1 MRVPLTI
8 AGLPELESMSSEER
22 SELLRRC
29 GAPGPVRIWIWSFT
43 RGLFLTAILL
53 IFLRTGS
60 GAPQWS
66 NLAGA
71 AVLLGGTICMTWV
84 MHAWTMIRIRGQI
97 RFAIEAASGG
107 GLVPICTRCGHDCG
121 PTTGPRCPECGASRR
136 SSRLAA
142 EESS

>member
-53 IFLRTGS
+53 IFLNTPGMREDSETWHTDGS
-60 GAPQWS
+60 PEHG
-66 NLAGA
+66 
-71 AVLLGGTICMTWV
+71 
-84 MHAWTMIRIRGQI
+84 HA
-97 RFAIEAASGG
+97 
-107 GLVPICTRCGHDCG
+107 
-121 PTTGPRCPECGASRR
+121 
-136 SSRLAA
+136 
-142 EESS
+142 